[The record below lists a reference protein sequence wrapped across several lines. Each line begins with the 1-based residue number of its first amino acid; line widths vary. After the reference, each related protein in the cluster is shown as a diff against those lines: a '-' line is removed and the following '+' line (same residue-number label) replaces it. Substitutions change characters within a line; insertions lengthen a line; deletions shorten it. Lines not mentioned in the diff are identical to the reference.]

1 MEKLFIIKNTQNER
15 WGLWGTAYGTFGEET
30 AEKLWNATSILVHEI
45 GDFDSNQTQEL
56 LDSHWGKYLV
66 GEFCNE
72 IENGTFIDAFRKKK
86 TKEIL
91 RSDYDYYMGQSK
103 NKTLPEDTKTDKYEK
118 FCTELEKLSRKY
130 GIVIQAVGGVR
141 TLTDDF
147 EGYNPDLDSGD
158 LMPIWS
164 ED

>member
-15 WGLWGTAYGTFGEET
+15 WGLWGTAYGVFGEET

-56 LDSHWGKYLV
+56 LDSHWGKHLV
-66 GEFCNE
+66 DEFCNE

-103 NKTLPEDTKTDKYEK
+103 NKTLPEDTQTGKYEK
-118 FCTELEKLSRKY
+118 FCAELEKLSRKY
-130 GIVIQAVGGVR
+130 GIVIQAVGGVKP
-141 TLTDDF
+141 LTNDF

-158 LMPIWS
+158 LMPVWS

>member
-15 WGLWGTAYGTFGEET
+15 WGLWGTAYGVFGEET

-56 LDSHWGKYLV
+56 LDSHWGKHLV

-103 NKTLPEDTKTDKYEK
+103 NKTLPAVIMTTTWGNQKTKLYRRILRPANTKNSA
-118 FCTELEKLSRKY
+118 LSWK
-130 GIVIQAVGGVR
+130 
-141 TLTDDF
+141 
-147 EGYNPDLDSGD
+147 N
-158 LMPIWS
+158 
-164 ED
+164 